1 MDTRKATAWKNWL
14 IKPIILANMPIFERK
29 NSPRRFI
36 HAFAGIFLPLA
47 DADQLPDAKTMHNL
61 AKRPIL
67 YPI

>member
-1 MDTRKATAWKNWL
+1 
-14 IKPIILANMPIFERK
+14 MPIFERK

-47 DADQLPDAKTMHNL
+47 DADQLPDAKTVLNL

-67 YPI
+67 HPI